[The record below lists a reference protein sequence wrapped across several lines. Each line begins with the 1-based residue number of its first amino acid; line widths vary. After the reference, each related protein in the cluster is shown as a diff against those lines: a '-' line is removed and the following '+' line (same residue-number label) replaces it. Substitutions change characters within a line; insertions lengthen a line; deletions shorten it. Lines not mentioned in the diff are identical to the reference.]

1 MSMTIGMIDVDG
13 HNFPNLPLMK
23 LSTWHKRQG
32 HQVEMIMPFNP
43 YDRVYMAKVFT
54 DTPDFVTA
62 IRSKEVIK
70 GGTGYFY
77 PNGGE
82 CLPDEIEHIMPD
94 YSLYGITDTAYGF
107 LTRGCP
113 RGCSFCIVAKKEGQK
128 SRKVADL
135 SEFWQGQKNIILMDP
150 NLLAYEDHMDLLRQL
165 VESKAVVDVNQ
176 GFDIRLTNDANTE
189 MIRQMKVKSLHFA
202 WDLPTEEHWILPK
215 LKHFKAS
222 TGIDYRK
229 MMVYVLTNFNTSLEY
244 DLYRIMTL
252 KEIGYSPYVMVYD
265 KTSAPRK
272 IKHLQRYVNNNVI
285 FRSKDCPTF
294 EHYLKRIGYR
304 EGA

>member
-1 MSMTIGMIDVDG
+1 MTIGLIDVDG
-13 HNFPNLPLMK
+13 HNFPNLPIMK

-32 HQVEMIMPFNP
+32 HQVEMIMPFNQ
-43 YDRVYMAKVFT
+43 YDRVYIAKVFT
-54 DTPDFVTA
+54 DTPDFMTA

-150 NLLAYEDHMDLLRQL
+150 NLLAYEDHMDLLRQI

-176 GFDIRLTNDANTE
+176 GFDIRLTNDANIE
-189 MIRQMKVKSLHFA
+189 MIRQMKVKALHFA

-215 LKHFKAS
+215 LKHFKAA
-222 TGIDYRK
+222 TGIGYRK

-265 KTSAPRK
+265 KANAPRK
-272 IKHLQRYVNNNVI
+272 IKHLQRYVNSNVI

-294 EHYLKRIGYR
+294 ERYLERIGYR
-304 EGA
+304 EG